1 MGDTALSRMDTKHKV
16 LRCPR
21 DKATMEELVEGSTF
35 LDRCPK
41 CGGTF
46 FDQGEMFGALGM
58 HADPSYWDRPE
69 CAGGIT
75 DAPIHCPR
83 CDGHMLLQ
91 TVQHDSDKVEIDRCG
106 HCQGIWLDKG
116 EAERIMAIGAKM
128 GPVIAAERAKAQAE
142 LDKMGDVDFRPPS
155 LIARFLALFGKKK

>member
-1 MGDTALSRMDTKHKV
+1 MGDTALSKIDTKHKV

-21 DKATMEELVEGSTF
+21 DKTLMTEVHRGEAY
-35 LDRCPK
+35 LDECPQ

-46 FDQGEMFGALGM
+46 FDQGEMFAALGL

-69 CAGGIT
+69 CQGGMA

-83 CDGHMLLQ
+83 CDGHMVLQ
-91 TVQHDSDKVEIDRCG
+91 TVQQGDKVELDRCG
-106 HCQGIWLDKG
+106 HCQGIWLDRG

-128 GPVIAAERAKAQAE
+128 QIHIDAERAKAQAD
-142 LDKMGDVDFRPPS
+142 LAKIGDVDFRPPG
-155 LIARFLALFGKKK
+155 LIAQFLSLFGKKK